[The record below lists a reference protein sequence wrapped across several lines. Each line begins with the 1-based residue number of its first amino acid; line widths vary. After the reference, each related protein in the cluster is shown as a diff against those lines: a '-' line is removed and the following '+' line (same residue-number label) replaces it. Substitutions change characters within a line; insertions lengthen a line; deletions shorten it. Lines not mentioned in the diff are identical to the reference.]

1 MSSVGPYKGTNLT
14 VEQSKSQIRKL
25 LTKYGI
31 SQMRWTEDL
40 DQDQVMFEFFMTG
53 ESRRYLVR
61 IIPKPIYEEHRLWD
75 KRSGK
80 SATEK
85 VANWARTYRALFYYI
100 KSKVEATVLGFHTI
114 EEEFMPDI
122 IVKTK
127 TGEEVN
133 LAQAVMRS
141 NLPAIE
147 FKE

>member
-61 IIPKPIYEEHRLWD
+61 IIPKPIYEDHRIWEI
-75 KRSGK
+75 SFIYFI
-80 SATEK
+80 S
-85 VANWARTYRALFYYI
+85 
-100 KSKVEATVLGFHTI
+100 
-114 EEEFMPDI
+114 
-122 IVKTK
+122 
-127 TGEEVN
+127 
-133 LAQAVMRS
+133 
-141 NLPAIE
+141 
-147 FKE
+147 